1 MLQQC
6 CCLDASHCAA
16 CLQAIVKLPF
26 ANVKRLA
33 AAAQQ
38 ADPNE
43 QELTPADEVSLLVC
57 PTRVFAWAAM
67 PFAADACMQTLMLW
81 KLAATNLCL

>member
-1 MLQQC
+1 M
-6 CCLDASHCAA
+6 
-16 CLQAIVKLPF
+16 QAIVQLPF

-43 QELTPADEVSLLVC
+43 QELTPADEVILHTC
-57 PTRVFAWAAM
+57 PQGSSNCSRSI
-67 PFAADACMQTLMLW
+67 CY
-81 KLAATNLCL
+81 

>member
-1 MLQQC
+1 M
-6 CCLDASHCAA
+6 
-16 CLQAIVKLPF
+16 KLPF

-43 QELTPADEVSLLVC
+43 QELTPADEVSLLILHTC
-57 PTRVFAWAAM
+57 VFAWAAM
-67 PFAADACMQTLMLW
+67 PFAADACMQTLML
-81 KLAATNLCL
+81 

>member
-1 MLQQC
+1 
-6 CCLDASHCAA
+6 
-16 CLQAIVKLPF
+16 
-26 ANVKRLA
+26 VKRLA

-67 PFAADACMQTLMLW
+67 PFAADACMQTLML
-81 KLAATNLCL
+81 

>member
-1 MLQQC
+1 M
-6 CCLDASHCAA
+6 
-16 CLQAIVKLPF
+16 KLPF

-43 QELTPADEVSLLVC
+43 QELTPADEVSLLIP
-57 PTRVFAWAAM
+57 PTCVFAWAAM
-67 PFAADACMQTLMLW
+67 PFAADACIQTMML
-81 KLAATNLCL
+81 